1 MASPWVS
8 AFRRAERTVA
18 QPLERWVQSELAV
31 DALIYVTGL
40 QNDLRRQ
47 AGRAMTAYLHLW
59 NLPSLTD
66 VRRLSR
72 QMAYLERRVR
82 EQDRKA
88 VDG

>member
-1 MASPWVS
+1 
-8 AFRRAERTVA
+8 
-18 QPLERWVQSELAV
+18 
-31 DALIYVTGL
+31 
-40 QNDLRRQ
+40 
-47 AGRAMTAYLHLW
+47 MTAYLHLW

-88 VDG
+88 ADG